1 MTRSGAEARAQ
12 HCHLELR
19 FDPSWPTWFMPEPI
33 SWSAPSHFEP
43 CGLVQMIAMKYGTVP
58 VVRATG
64 GLADTV
70 FDRDYSSRPI
80 DARTGY
86 VFHHANY
93 IALDLGAAAR
103 LGLWYVYPDEFRK
116 LIINGMRYDY
126 SWNNPGHH
134 YLNIYHHIRHK

>member
-1 MTRSGAEARAQ
+1 MTVPFRA
-12 HCHLELR
+12 
-19 FDPSWPTWFMPEPI
+19 SWPRADDRHEI
-33 SWSAPSHFEP
+33 RDRA
-43 CGLVQMIAMKYGTVP
+43 

-70 FDRDYSSRPI
+70 FDRDYSSRPVE
-80 DARTGY
+80 ARTGY

-93 IALDLGAAAR
+93 IALDSALWRA

>member
-1 MTRSGAEARAQ
+1 M
-12 HCHLELR
+12 
-19 FDPSWPTWFMPEPI
+19 
-33 SWSAPSHFEP
+33 APSHFEP

-70 FDRDYSSRPI
+70 FDRDYSSRPV

-93 IALDLGAAAR
+93 IALDSALRRA

>member
-1 MTRSGAEARAQ
+1 
-12 HCHLELR
+12 
-19 FDPSWPTWFMPEPI
+19 
-33 SWSAPSHFEP
+33 
-43 CGLVQMIAMKYGTVP
+43 
-58 VVRATG
+58 
-64 GLADTV
+64 
-70 FDRDYSSRPI
+70 
-80 DARTGY
+80 

-93 IALDLGAAAR
+93 IALNSALRRA